1 MVANIAANVL
11 IKNAESL
18 VAAVAED
25 GVIITSGM
33 LKTRVD
39 DVVSAFES
47 AGGKVQ
53 STRQIEDWITTLI
66 TRSK

>member
-18 VAAVAED
+18 VATVAED
-25 GVIITSGM
+25 GVIIASGM

-39 DVVSAFES
+39 DVVSAFEY

-53 STRQIEDWITTLI
+53 STSQIEDWFTTL
-66 TRSK
+66 TTKSK